1 MKEPRR
7 WTREELASDSG
18 ISRESFRKQ
27 RLDEPLALYSE
38 FFNAFVPIFGRIIG
52 RLPRLMKDSADPEAM
67 PDLVRKADDLTAFR
81 YLAAPPVSEDDL
93 KTLAETTLSASALR
107 SGPAEARRVRDVV
120 LHVIDP
126 HRFPWIKEDR
136 APTPHER
143 DRAVLASAALVA
155 ARKVETARR
164 SGAKKKQEETVR
176 VALRNIGYE
185 EVGPRDIP
193 TLDSAP
199 GPGEFCG
206 ESKLGDTRADL
217 VIRLHDRRAMALEC
231 KVSNSTVNSFKRI
244 NHEAAGKAR
253 SWLSGFGH
261 RQTVPAA
268 VIGGVFNPVNLE
280 TAQSEGLAIFW
291 SHRLSDLTAFIES
304 TRPA

>member
-7 WTREELASDSG
+7 WAREELTTDSG

-38 FFNAFVPIFGRIIG
+38 FFKAFVPIFGRIIG
-52 RLPRLMKDSADPEAM
+52 RLPTLMEDSVDPEAM
-67 PDLVRKADDLTAFR
+67 PGLVREADDLTAFR

-93 KTLAETTLSASALR
+93 KTLAETTLSASSLR
-107 SGPAEARRVRDVV
+107 GDPAEARRVRDVV
-120 LHVIDP
+120 LHIIDP
-126 HRFPWIKEDR
+126 HRFPWIKENR
-136 APTPHER
+136 VPTPHER

-164 SGAKKKQEETVR
+164 SDAKKKQEETVR
-176 VALRNIGYE
+176 VVLRNIGYE
-185 EVGPRDIP
+185 EVGPRDVP

-231 KVSNSTVNSFKRI
+231 KVSNSAVNSFKRI

-261 RQTVPAA
+261 RQIVAAA
-268 VIGGVFNPVNLE
+268 VIGGVFNPVNLD
-280 TAQSEGLAIFW
+280 TAQAEGLAIFW

-304 TRPA
+304 TRAA

>member
-7 WTREELASDSG
+7 WAREELTTDSG
-18 ISRESFRKQ
+18 ISREAFRKQ

-38 FFNAFVPIFGRIIG
+38 FFNAFAPIFGRIIG
-52 RLPRLMKDSADPEAM
+52 RLPRLMEDSADPEAM
-67 PDLVRKADDLTAFR
+67 PGLVRKADDLTAFR

-93 KTLAETTLSASALR
+93 KTLAETTLSASSLR
-107 SGPAEARRVRDVV
+107 SNPAEARRVRDVV
-120 LHVIDP
+120 LHIIDP
-126 HRFPWIKEDR
+126 HRFPWIKENR
-136 APTPHER
+136 VPTPHER

-164 SGAKKKQEETVR
+164 SDAKKKQEETVR
-176 VALRNIGYE
+176 VVLRNIGYE
-185 EVGPRDIP
+185 EVGPRDVS

-199 GPGEFCG
+199 GLGEFCG

-231 KVSNSTVNSFKRI
+231 KVSNSAVNSFKRI

-261 RQTVPAA
+261 RQIVAAA
-268 VIGGVFNPVNLE
+268 VIGGVFNPINLE
-280 TAQSEGLAIFW
+280 TAQAEGLAIFW

-304 TRPA
+304 TRAA